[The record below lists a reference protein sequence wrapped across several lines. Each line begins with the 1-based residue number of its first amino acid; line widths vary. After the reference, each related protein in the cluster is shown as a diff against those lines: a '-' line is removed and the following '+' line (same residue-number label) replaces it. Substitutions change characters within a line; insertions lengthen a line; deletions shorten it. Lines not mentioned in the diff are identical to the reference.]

1 MGETLANN
9 ITKEAQVPHS
19 FEVYLSDSPVE
30 EGEVVGA
37 VNEPFHIVIGKT
49 ANKISFAKLLI
60 EDGDVAS
67 QDFPISNEDQY
78 APGKFITIK
87 MGDVNGMETAFKG
100 IIVKHGIKIKKN
112 RKLHLTID
120 CRDNAVAATTQTKSK
135 YFAEDT
141 LDSDAFKE
149 LLNEYKKGAN
159 QLIDVSGIEDTTV
172 AHEGL
177 VQYNTTDWDFIV
189 KRANAAGQLVFTN
202 NGVLTTI
209 TPTVEA
215 EEEYTL
221 LFGDELLEFEAE
233 IDVRSQFKEV
243 ILNAWDS
250 SKQEIGTE
258 ELAKLAGI
266 DLDKPGDLSNEDLS
280 ALLNANGL
288 NINYPGQLVADDLKN
303 YVKTELIKSKLARI
317 RGRVSFVES
326 TLINPGKTIK
336 LEGVGNRFNGLTY
349 ITGARYEFTNNVWT
363 TNLQFGLS
371 RDWCESSMKE
381 VDRTMNRIPEMSGLH
396 IGTVTRLDDPSGED
410 RVKVRIPVIDPESEG
425 VWAKMSR
432 TDAGEHRGMFFL
444 PELDD
449 EVLVGFL
456 GCDPRYPMI
465 VGMLNSS
472 AKPAP
477 VAALEK
483 DNLKGYYSK
492 EGSRVEFD
500 DKNRTI
506 KIQTLSEEEAG
517 SLDNFR
523 SEPPDPVKNNTILI
537 DDKEG
542 TILVQ
547 DKNSNY
553 IKFSDEE
560 ILIFG
565 DKRITLEAPEVIIN
579 ASKKLETDTGKSTFH
594 ASGETKITGALINL
608 NP

>member
-1 MGETLANN
+1 MAETLANN

-19 FEVYLSDSPVE
+19 FEIYLSDSPVD
-30 EGEVVGA
+30 EGDVVSA
-37 VNEPFHIVIGKT
+37 VNEPFHIVIGKM
-49 ANKISFAKLLI
+49 ANKIAYAKLLI
-60 EDGDVAS
+60 EDGQVAT

-100 IIVKHGIKIKKN
+100 MIVKHGIKIKKN

-120 CRDNAVAATTQTKSK
+120 CRDNAVAATTQTKNK
-135 YFAEDT
+135 YFAENT

-149 LLNEYKKGAN
+149 LLGEYKNGKD
-159 QLIDVSGIEDTTV
+159 QLIDVSGIEDTNV
-172 AHEGL
+172 EHEGL

-189 KRANAAGQLVFTN
+189 KRANAAGQLVYTD
-202 NGVLTTI
+202 NGILTTV
-209 TPTVEA
+209 TPTIAAKED
-215 EEEYTL
+215 YTL
-221 LFGDELLEFEAE
+221 LFGDEILEFEAE
-233 IDVRSQFKEV
+233 IDAKTQFNEV

-258 ELAKLAGI
+258 ELGSLAGI
-266 DLDKPGDLSNEDLS
+266 DLDKPGDFSNEDLS
-280 ALLNANGL
+280 ALLNEDGL
-288 NINYPGQLVADDLKN
+288 NINYPGHLVADDLKN
-303 YVKTELIKSKLARI
+303 FVKTELIKSKLARI

-326 TLINPGKTIK
+326 TLINPRKTIM
-336 LEGVGNRFNGLTY
+336 LEGVGNRFNGLAY
-349 ITGARYEFTNNVWT
+349 ITGVRYEFSNNIWT
-363 TNLQFGLS
+363 TDLQFGLS
-371 RDWCESSMKE
+371 RDWCESSVKE

-396 IGTVTRLDDPSGED
+396 IATVTRLDDPSGED
-410 RVKVRIPVIDPESEG
+410 RVKVRIPIIDPKSEG

-492 EGSRVEFD
+492 EGSRLEFD
-500 DKNRTI
+500 DKNKTI
-506 KIQTLSEEEAG
+506 KIQTLSNKEAKK
-517 SLDNFR
+517 LEDFR
-523 SEPPDPVKNNTILI
+523 SGTPDLEKNNTIFI
-537 DDKEG
+537 DDKKG
-542 TILVQ
+542 TILIK
-547 DKNSNY
+547 DKNGNH
-553 IKFSDEE
+553 IKFSDKE
-560 ILIFG
+560 IHIFG
-565 DKRITLEAPEVIIN
+565 KKRINIEAPDVFIK
-579 ASKKLETDTGKSTFH
+579 ATKKLETDTGKSTLH
-594 ASGETKITGALINL
+594 AGGETKITGSPINL

>member
-19 FEVYLSDSPVE
+19 FEIYLSDSPVE
-30 EGEVVGA
+30 EGDVVGE
-37 VNEPFHIVIGKT
+37 VNQPFHIVIGKM
-49 ANKISFAKLLI
+49 ANKIAYAKLLI

-67 QDFPISNEDQY
+67 QDFPLSNEDLY

-100 IIVKHGIKIKKN
+100 MIVKHGIKIKKN

-135 YFAEDT
+135 YFAENT

-149 LLNEYKKGAN
+149 ILNEYKKGAD
-159 QLIDVSGIEDTTV
+159 QLIDVSGIEDTNV
-172 AHEGL
+172 EHEGL

-189 KRANAAGQLVFTN
+189 KRANAAGQLVYTD
-202 NGVLTTI
+202 NGIITTV
-209 TPTVEA
+209 TPTVAAA
-215 EEEYTL
+215 EDYTL

-233 IDVRSQFKEV
+233 MDAKTQFKEV

-258 ELAKLAGI
+258 ELGTIAGV

-280 ALLNANGL
+280 ALLNGKGL
-288 NINYPGQLVADDLKN
+288 NINYPGQLVAEDLKN
-303 YVKTELIKSKLARI
+303 FVKTELIKSKLARI
-317 RGRVSFVES
+317 IGRVSFVES
-326 TLINPGKTIK
+326 TLVEPRKTMK
-336 LEGVGNRFNGLTY
+336 LDGVGNRFNGLTY
-349 ITGARYEFTNNVWT
+349 ITGVRYEFSKNIWT

-371 RDWCESSMKE
+371 RDWSESITKE
-381 VDRTMNRIPEMSGLH
+381 TDRIMNIIPEMSGLH
-396 IGTVTRLDDPSGED
+396 IATVTRLDDPSGED
-410 RVKVRIPVIDPESEG
+410 RVKVRIPVIDPKSEG

-432 TDAGEHRGMFFL
+432 TDAGKHRGMFFL

-477 VAALEK
+477 VAAKDK

-492 EGSRVEFD
+492 GGSRVEFND
-500 DKNRTI
+500 VDRTI
-506 KIQTLSEEEAG
+506 KIQTLCEEEGG
-517 SLDNFR
+517 SLEDFR
-523 SEPPDPVKNNTILI
+523 SGEPNLEKNNTILI
-537 DDKEG
+537 DDAEG
-542 TILVQ
+542 TILVR
-547 DKNSNY
+547 DKNGNF
-553 IKFSDEE
+553 IKFSDTEMH
-560 ILIFG
+560 IFG
-565 DKRITLEAPEVIIN
+565 KKKVRIEAEEVVIE
-579 ASKKLETDTGKSTFH
+579 AATKLETNTGKSILH
-594 ASGETKITGALINL
+594 AGGETKITGSPINL